1 MKFYNPA
8 LYTPPAKREVTE
20 AERITL
26 SMGGTLAPTAPPAGI
41 AGTGIATAF
50 LQLSA
55 DKEAPPPPPETFGAY
70 AKQSETNNGVVAMID
85 LLLKDLEK
93 EMTEATAEE
102 KDAQGDY
109 EEFISGSAAK
119 RAEDSKSLTDKTAA
133 KADLEAQLEEQK
145 ATKTSTGQELAA
157 TLEYIASLH
166 AECDWLVQYYGVRKE
181 ARASEIDALGK
192 AKAVLSGA
200 DYSLVQTVSK
210 RSLLSSGASVASST
224 DAVARVW
231 LQEHQ
236 APQADELEELRQANP
251 DAYAIV
257 KALLTKRSLGL
268 LDPRHPTASFAGAKP
283 VDTASQPSG
292 AAAFAKFETPAE
304 QAKLTPDAAPA
315 PYPDAPVASAP
326 HDFWNWK
333 PADSAT
339 SDDAMVQNVLGAVS
353 QIAGGK
359 KGALLGKAQAA
370 STKPGLSSL
379 DQDADL
385 FGADTTQQQQPAS
398 QPAPTAAQPASQG
411 NSYLA
416 AVDFSDELKKAN
428 APAVPSPPAGNNPY
442 LKGLDLGSD
451 AAVSDK
457 GPNALASFSFDDNAA
472 PVASAAQKTV
482 TVKKAAPSAL
492 DKFLR

>member
-1 MKFYNPA
+1 
-8 LYTPPAKREVTE
+8 
-20 AERITL
+20 
-26 SMGGTLAPTAPPAGI
+26 
-41 AGTGIATAF
+41 
-50 LQLSA
+50 
-55 DKEAPPPPPETFGAY
+55 
-70 AKQSETNNGVVAMID
+70 
-85 LLLKDLEK
+85 LLLVPIRHASP
-93 EMTEATAEE
+93 M
-102 KDAQGDY
+102 
-109 EEFISGSAAK
+109 
-119 RAEDSKSLTDKTAA
+119 
-133 KADLEAQLEEQK
+133 QLRRV
-145 ATKTSTGQELAA
+145 AFAL
-157 TLEYIASLH
+157 LCL
-166 AECDWLVQYYGVRKE
+166 GVF
-181 ARASEIDALGK
+181 
-192 AKAVLSGA
+192 
-200 DYSLVQTVSK
+200 
-210 RSLLSSGASVASST
+210 SSGASIASST

-236 APQADELEELRQANP
+236 APQADELDELRQANP

-283 VDTASQPSG
+283 VDTSSESSQPSG

-339 SDDAMVQNVLGAVS
+339 SDDTMVQNVLGAVS

-370 STKPGLSSL
+370 STKPGSSSL

-385 FGADTTQQQQPAS
+385 FGTDATQQQQQQPAA
-398 QPAPTAAQPASQG
+398 QPVTQSTQTAAQPASQG

-416 AVDFSDELKKAN
+416 AVDFSDELKKAS
-428 APAVPSPPAGNNPY
+428 APAAPSPPAGNNPY
-442 LKGLDLGSD
+442 LKGLDLGGD
-451 AAVSDK
+451 TVLSDK
-457 GPNALASFSFDDNAA
+457 GPNALTSFSFDDNAA
-472 PVASAAQKTV
+472 PVASAAQKKV